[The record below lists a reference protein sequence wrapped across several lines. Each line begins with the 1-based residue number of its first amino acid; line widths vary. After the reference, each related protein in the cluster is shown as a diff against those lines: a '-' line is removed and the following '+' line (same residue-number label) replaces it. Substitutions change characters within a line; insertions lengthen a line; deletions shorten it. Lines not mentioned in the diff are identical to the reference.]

1 MRFTVAILLISAL
14 AGCAGE
20 VGNEARLAEAQ
31 SAYNTQDDNQC
42 RAQGTTVGTDPYFT
56 CRRALAQEHLD
67 AQAAQ
72 QEQRRAAAL
81 AAGPQ

>member
-1 MRFTVAILLISAL
+1 MES
-14 AGCAGE
+14 
-20 VGNEARLAEAQ
+20 EARLAQAQ
-31 SAYNTQDDNQC
+31 STYNTQDDNQC
-42 RAQGTTVGTDPYFT
+42 RAQGTTVGTDPYFV

-81 AAGPQ
+81 ATGPQ